1 MNNKCQDNI
10 AVQTN
15 YLLTCVDCGI
25 PFFSEGEKAFYET
38 RQLQLPKRCKVC
50 REKRKRAIADKQKQ
64 IAIQRAI
71 ETSPFHLIDKTEI
84 RIADADKCLYVIGN
98 GFDIIHQVP
107 SSYYDFRDTL
117 GKRSTLRTTLETFI
131 KKDDIWGNFEDSLA
145 YLDRELMLD
154 GLDDR
159 MSIIDVLDESDDD
172 FSAADFFGSIEE
184 TASPVYIL
192 TGDLP
197 RRFRQWINSLKLTS
211 KNQPLKDII
220 KPNAQF
226 INFNYTEFIEDLY
239 GVPRPNVLYL
249 HGDRRNKQDQLV
261 LGHGHDTDALFE
273 KCYQENQNRE
283 KYKPIKY
290 GRRGKRYRND
300 NPTYLAYF
308 LDDERKGNW
317 RSQTRYDAITN
328 TVRIIEDYYDQSAK
342 KTFDVLEINRKY
354 FESLG
359 DIDTIITIGH
369 SMSEVDYPYFE
380 RIIQNNRSPQK
391 IQWFISWY
399 SADDMDRIKTFVER
413 MKIRAD
419 QVHLYRN

>member
-1 MNNKCQDNI
+1 MEYKSQENA
-10 AVQTN
+10 AVHTN
-15 YLLTCVDCGI
+15 YLLTCADCGI
-25 PFFSEGEKAFYET
+25 PFFSEGERVYYET

-50 REKRKRAIADKQKQ
+50 RGKRKRAIADKQKQ
-64 IAIQRAI
+64 DAIQRAI
-71 ETSPFHLIDKTEI
+71 ETTPFHLIDKTEI

-154 GLDDR
+154 GLDDQ
-159 MSIIDVLDESDDD
+159 MSIMDVLDESDDD

-184 TASPVYIL
+184 TASPVYVL

-211 KNQPLKDII
+211 NNQPLKDII
-220 KPNAQF
+220 KPSARF

-239 GVPRPNVLYL
+239 GVPRRNVLYL

-273 KCYQENQNRE
+273 KWYQENQNRE

-290 GRRGKRYRND
+290 GRGVRRYRND

-328 TVRIIEDYYDQSAK
+328 TVRIIEEYYDHSAK
-342 KTFDVLEINRKY
+342 KTSDVIETNRKY
-354 FESLG
+354 FESLR

-413 MKIRAD
+413 MNIHAD